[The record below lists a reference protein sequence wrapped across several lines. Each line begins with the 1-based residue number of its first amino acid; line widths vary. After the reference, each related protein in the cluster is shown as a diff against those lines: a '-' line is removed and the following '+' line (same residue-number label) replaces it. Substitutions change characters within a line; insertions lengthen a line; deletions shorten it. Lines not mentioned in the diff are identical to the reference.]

1 MEEKKFGLL
10 LLPEVHRR
18 PGEGD
23 LEEGEVSLVEV
34 FDMNIAVKILV
45 GLMVF

>member
-23 LEEGEVSLVEV
+23 LEGEEVSLVEV
-34 FDMNIAVKILV
+34 FAINEVVKTLV

>member
-1 MEEKKFGLL
+1 MEEKKFGFL
-10 LLPEVHRR
+10 LLPEVHLR

-23 LEEGEVSLVEV
+23 LEGGEVSLVEG
-34 FDMNIAVKILV
+34 FDINIAVKTLV